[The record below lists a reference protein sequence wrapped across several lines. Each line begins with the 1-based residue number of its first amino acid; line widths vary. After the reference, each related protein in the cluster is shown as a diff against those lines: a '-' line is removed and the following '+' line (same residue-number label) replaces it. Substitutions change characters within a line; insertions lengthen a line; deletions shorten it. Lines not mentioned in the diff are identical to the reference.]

1 MCKLWCPYEGRG
13 AGVSLSELPV
23 LKQNLAF
30 CPANHHPEAYVLA
43 GCPDHSCYVQSLPT
57 FRKGNDF

>member
-1 MCKLWCPYEGRG
+1 MCKLWCPYKGQG

-30 CPANHHPEAYVLA
+30 CPANHHPEA
-43 GCPDHSCYVQSLPT
+43 
-57 FRKGNDF
+57 